1 MPRPKAEGRVGVDH
15 LLDKERKIF
24 APIELPQGG
33 PKNVDAQFPEAG
45 KLGPRIGFDELVH
58 RLDDTQVES

>member
-24 APIELPQGG
+24 ASVELPQGG
-33 PKNVDAQFPEAG
+33 PEKVDAQFPEAG

-58 RLDDTQVES
+58 RLDDTQVEN